1 MAKET
6 LKIKLRI
13 LRYGDYHGLPGLA
26 QFITRPLIRG
36 RSEGQNQRRYEDMT
50 MEAEGE
56 RKMETET

>member
-1 MAKET
+1 M
-6 LKIKLRI
+6 
-13 LRYGDYHGLPGLA
+13 DYLGWLNL
-26 QFITRPLIRG
+26 FTRPLIRG